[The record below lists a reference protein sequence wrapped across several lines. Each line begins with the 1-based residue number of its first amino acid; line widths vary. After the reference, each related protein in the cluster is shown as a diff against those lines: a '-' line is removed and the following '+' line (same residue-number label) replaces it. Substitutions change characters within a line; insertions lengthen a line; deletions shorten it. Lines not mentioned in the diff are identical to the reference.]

1 MAAETRTL
9 RRRASAL
16 RGLALASAAA
26 AVLVTT
32 SCLSF
37 DDAERLD
44 AELLTLRQQIEVME
58 ADDADGTPLSP
69 ADKALLTSLQQ
80 DERALIAYRNTY
92 SRDRGPQQ
100 AIGWF
105 PSLLA
110 GDPRSIIELLGALLL
125 GEVGRRKFKAR
136 QKAARTVSTPASTSA
151 LKQELNQQ
159 ESDF

>member
-1 MAAETRTL
+1 M
-9 RRRASAL
+9 
-16 RGLALASAAA
+16 
-26 AVLVTT
+26 
-32 SCLSF
+32 SF
-37 DDAERLD
+37 DDAAELD

-69 ADKALLTSLQQ
+69 ADKALLVSLQQ

-110 GDPRSIIELLGALLL
+110 GDPRAIIELIGALLL

-136 QKAARTVSTPASTSA
+136 QKAARTLTPTASTSA
-151 LKQELNQQ
+151 LKEELD
-159 ESDF
+159 S

>member
-1 MAAETRTL
+1 MPAEARTL

-26 AVLVTT
+26 AVLVTS

-105 PSLLA
+105 PSLLS

-136 QKAARTVSTPASTSA
+136 QKAARTLAPTASTSA
-151 LKQELNQQ
+151 LQQELNQQ

>member
-1 MAAETRTL
+1 M
-9 RRRASAL
+9 
-16 RGLALASAAA
+16 
-26 AVLVTT
+26 
-32 SCLSF
+32 SF
-37 DDAERLD
+37 ADAERLD
-44 AELLTLRQQIEVME
+44 AELLSMREQIELLQ

-69 ADKALLTSLQQ
+69 ADKALLTRLQQ

-110 GDPRSIIELLGALLL
+110 GDPRSIIELIGALLL

-151 LKQELNQQ
+151 LKKELTSQEN
-159 ESDF
+159 DF